1 MDLVLYHGKIYLQK
15 EKFAE
20 AVWIHDDLVA
30 AVGSDVQILAM
41 APLGAQK
48 MDVGGRVILPG
59 FNDSHQHMS
68 LVGEWQALCDL
79 GEANGVEDI
88 IARCRTFME
97 ENPQLTGA
105 GIHGILSLIHIFLA

>member
-48 MDVGGRVILPG
+48 MDVGGRVTVSYTHLE
-59 FNDSHQHMS
+59 N
-68 LVGEWQALCDL
+68 
-79 GEANGVEDI
+79 
-88 IARCRTFME
+88 RKRTE
-97 ENPQLTGA
+97 KIGQTE
-105 GIHGILSLIHIFLA
+105 

>member
-41 APLGAQK
+41 APFCQVVLRYFLKNLQSVELCVK
-48 MDVGGRVILPG
+48 SIRQHPLPAKPLLLLQ
-59 FNDSHQHMS
+59 SEPLQAPPAYALRS
-68 LVGEWQALCDL
+68 LRAL
-79 GEANGVEDI
+79 
-88 IARCRTFME
+88 R
-97 ENPQLTGA
+97 
-105 GIHGILSLIHIFLA
+105 